1 MPTVIGHHN
10 ITKDTKHWLSS
21 PRRKELFGAL
31 GITNIRTF
39 VDPQNPKRVALM
51 MDVPDMDKL
60 SAMMQSKAAA
70 DAMAFDGV
78 VPKPTGDPG
87 RIERVS
93 IEKRRRASLAS
104 LRLVD
109 LRPAGALGLLDREL
123 GVAEQFLARPGLRAS
138 SRCRSRIRRGFPA
151 R

>member
-1 MPTVIGHHN
+1 MPTIIGHHN

-21 PRRKELFGAL
+21 PKRKELFGAL

-70 DAMAFDGV
+70 NAMAFDGV
-78 VPKPTGDPG
+78 VP
-87 RIERVS
+87 E
-93 IEKRRRASLAS
+93 SLVI
-104 LRLVD
+104 LVESK
-109 LRPAGALGLLDREL
+109 G
-123 GVAEQFLARPGLRAS
+123 
-138 SRCRSRIRRGFPA
+138 
-151 R
+151 

>member
-1 MPTVIGHHN
+1 MPTIIGHHN

-21 PRRKELFGAL
+21 PKRKELFDAI

-51 MDVPDMDKL
+51 MEVPDMDKL

-78 VPKPTGDPG
+78 VP
-87 RIERVS
+87 E
-93 IEKRRRASLAS
+93 SLVI
-104 LRLVD
+104 LVESK
-109 LRPAGALGLLDREL
+109 G
-123 GVAEQFLARPGLRAS
+123 
-138 SRCRSRIRRGFPA
+138 
-151 R
+151 